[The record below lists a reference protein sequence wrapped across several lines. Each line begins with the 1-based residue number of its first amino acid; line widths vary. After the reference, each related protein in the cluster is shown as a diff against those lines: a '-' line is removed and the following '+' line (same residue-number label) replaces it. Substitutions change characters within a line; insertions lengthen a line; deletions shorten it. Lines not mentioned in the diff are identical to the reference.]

1 MNDEYKP
8 LTPAFR
14 NEIYQSI
21 EDNIIELNACQNN
34 ALVSAQRIGLAVL
47 KGLIKSLPDGYPI
60 PVNRRK

>member
-1 MNDEYKP
+1 MNEEYKP

-21 EDNIIELNACQNN
+21 EDNIVELNACQNN
-34 ALVSAQRIGLAVL
+34 ALVSAQKIGLTVL
-47 KGLIKSLPDGYPI
+47 KNLIKSLPDGYPI

>member
-21 EDNIIELNACQNN
+21 EDNIIELNAYQNN
-34 ALVSAQRIGLAVL
+34 ALASAQIIGLTVL
-47 KGLIKSLPDGYPI
+47 KDLIKSLPDGYPI
-60 PVNRRK
+60 PVKRRK

>member
-21 EDNIIELNACQNN
+21 EDNIIELNAYQNN
-34 ALVSAQRIGLAVL
+34 ALASAQIIGLTVL
-47 KGLIKSLPDGYPI
+47 KGLIKSLPDGYPV
-60 PVNRRK
+60 PVKRRK

>member
-8 LTPAFR
+8 LTPALR

-21 EDNIIELNACQNN
+21 EDNIIELNTCQNN
-34 ALVSAQRIGLAVL
+34 ALVSAQKIGLALL
-47 KGLIKSLPDGYPI
+47 KDLIKSLPDGYPI

>member
-21 EDNIIELNACQNN
+21 EDNITELNTCQNN
-34 ALVSAQRIGLAVL
+34 ALVSVQRIGLTVL
-47 KGLIKSLPDGYPI
+47 KDLIKSLPDGYPI

>member
-21 EDNIIELNACQNN
+21 EDDIIELNACQNN
-34 ALVSAQRIGLAVL
+34 ALVSAQRIGLTVL

-60 PVNRRK
+60 PVKRRK

>member
-21 EDNIIELNACQNN
+21 EDNIIELNAYQNN
-34 ALVSAQRIGLAVL
+34 ALASAQIIGLTAL
-47 KGLIKSLPDGYPI
+47 KGLIKSLPDGYPV
-60 PVNRRK
+60 PVKRRK

>member
-21 EDNIIELNACQNN
+21 EDNIIELNAYQNN
-34 ALVSAQRIGLAVL
+34 ALASAQIIGLTVL
-47 KGLIKSLPDGYPI
+47 KDLIKSLPDGYPV
-60 PVNRRK
+60 PVKRRK

>member
-21 EDNIIELNACQNN
+21 EDNIIELNAYQNN
-34 ALVSAQRIGLAVL
+34 VLASAQIIGLTAL
-47 KGLIKSLPDGYPI
+47 KNLIKSLPDGYPI

>member
-34 ALVSAQRIGLAVL
+34 ALVSAQRTGLTAL
-47 KGLIKSLPDGYPI
+47 KGLIKSLPDGYLI